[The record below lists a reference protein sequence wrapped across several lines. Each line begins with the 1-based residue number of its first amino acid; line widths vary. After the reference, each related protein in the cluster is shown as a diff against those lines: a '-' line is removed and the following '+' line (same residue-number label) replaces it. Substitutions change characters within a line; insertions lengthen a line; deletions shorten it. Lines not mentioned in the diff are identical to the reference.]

1 MPNRGART
9 NNGTKADTGGVVAF
23 MQVECVGH
31 GEAEV
36 LEYVVKKVLR
46 RYEKLGVVGRP
57 LDENRPLICK
67 TSRLPRLSQGDMSF
81 PHDIAHSWTIGSL
94 PFLTTC
100 FRSSY
105 LIYWATLDPNLSL
118 KRPCR
123 VCTTS

>member
-1 MPNRGART
+1 MQ
-9 NNGTKADTGGVVAF
+9 TKEKIWEELLDELG
-23 MQVECVGH
+23 M
-31 GEAEV
+31 
-36 LEYVVKKVLR
+36 LE
-46 RYEKLGVVGRP
+46 VVGRP

-67 TSRLPRLSQGDMSF
+67 SSRLPQLSQSDMSF

-100 FRSSY
+100 FRPPY
-105 LIYWATLDPNLSL
+105 LIYWTTLDLNTSL